1 MEGITVRKI
10 DGHIFLNFLKDA
22 IWIEV
27 QHDPKYQ
34 YYLTPAGM
42 VVKVLIDS
50 EMLSNGVVS
59 SVTFRIVEVFSNF
72 KLG

>member
-42 VVKVLIDS
+42 VVKVLIDCD
-50 EMLSNGVVS
+50 V
-59 SVTFRIVEVFSNF
+59 FRIVEVSSNF
-72 KLG
+72 RLG